1 MTTRVD
7 LLDIPVIDATAMRAS
22 LSRSEQLAVLRDA
35 REKSW
40 IARGE
45 IGYNIVSYDDV
56 VAILRDKRWHSAVGL
71 IVELN
76 PEATPEFRARRRE
89 SILSAEGDTHVRL
102 RRLVAPAFSPR
113 NADALRPF
121 MREVVSELLDKVT
134 PSGELDVA
142 RDICEPYPIPIICE
156 LLGAP
161 RSDWE
166 LFSRWAGDILR
177 VFDNNLKNDL
187 PLIIAAQD
195 ELDEYTRALIV
206 KRRNEPRD
214 DLLSAL
220 IFAEEQGDKLST
232 EELVMMVEAVI
243 IGGTD
248 TTRNQLG
255 LAVALLM
262 NEPDEWAA
270 LAATPTRAARM
281 VEETMRL
288 NGAVRATGRVASVDI
303 EYRGVL
309 FPKGT
314 LVFPSLATANYDPDV
329 FTNPDSLALQRGD
342 NDAPQLTFGSGI
354 HYCLG
359 ASLARAELQEAL
371 PLLATRLPNL
381 RENGVAQY
389 KIATAGIYG
398 PTSLP
403 GTFTPNPAR
412 GVSAT

>member
-7 LLDIPVIDATAMRAS
+7 LLDIPVIDMAATRAS
-22 LSRSEQLAVLRDA
+22 NSRSEQLAVLRGA
-35 REKSW
+35 AEKSW

-45 IGYNIVSYDDV
+45 IGYNIISYDDV
-56 VAILRDKRWHSAVGL
+56 VSILRDKRWHSAVGL

-134 PSGELDVA
+134 PSGKVDIA

-187 PLIIAAQD
+187 PFIMAAQD

-206 KRRNEPRD
+206 KRRDEPRD

-262 NEPDEWAA
+262 NQPDEWTA
-270 LAATPTRAARM
+270 LAAAPTRAARM

-303 EYRGVL
+303 EYRDVL

-329 FTNPDSLALQRGD
+329 FANPDRLVLQRGD

-371 PLLATRLPNL
+371 PLLARRLPNL
-381 RENGVAQY
+381 RENGLAQY

-403 GTFTPNPAR
+403 ATFSPNPAR

>member
-7 LLDIPVIDATAMRAS
+7 LLDIPVIEAAATRAS
-22 LSRSEQLAVLRDA
+22 NGRSEQLTLLRKSA
-35 REKSW
+35 ETSW

-45 IGYNIVSYDDV
+45 IGYNILRYDDV
-56 VAILRDKRWHSAVGL
+56 VAVLRDKRWHSAVGL

-121 MREVVSELLDKVT
+121 MREVVGELLNKVT
-134 PSGELDVA
+134 PSGIVDVA

-187 PLIIAAQD
+187 PFIMAAQD
-195 ELDEYTRALIV
+195 ELDEYTRALIM
-206 KRRNEPRD
+206 KRREEPRD

-262 NEPDEWAA
+262 NQPDEWAA
-270 LAATPTRAARM
+270 LATDPTRATRL

-329 FTNPDSLALQRGD
+329 FAHPDLLVLQRDGT
-342 NDAPQLTFGSGI
+342 DAPQLTFGSGI

-371 PLLATRLPNL
+371 PLLAARLPDL

-403 GTFTPNPAR
+403 ATFTPNPAQ
-412 GVSAT
+412 GASAT

>member
-7 LLDIPVIDATAMRAS
+7 LLDIPVIEAAATRAS
-22 LSRSEQLAVLRDA
+22 NSRSEQLTLLRQSA
-35 REKSW
+35 ETSW

-45 IGYNIVSYDDV
+45 IGYNILRYDDV
-56 VAILRDKRWHSAVGL
+56 VAVLRDKRWHSAVGL

-121 MREVVSELLDKVT
+121 MREVVGELLNKVT
-134 PSGELDVA
+134 PSGIVDVA
-142 RDICEPYPIPIICE
+142 RESCEPYPIPIICE

-187 PLIIAAQD
+187 PFIMAAQD

-206 KRRNEPRD
+206 KRREEPRD

-262 NEPDEWAA
+262 NQPDEWAA
-270 LAATPTRAARM
+270 LASDPTRATRL

-329 FTNPDSLALQRGD
+329 FAHPDLLVLQRGD
-342 NDAPQLTFGSGI
+342 TDAPQLTFGSGI

-371 PLLATRLPNL
+371 PLLAARLPDL

-403 GTFTPNPAR
+403 ASFTPNPAR